1 MIITNIGCSGAGKS
15 TFSASLASGIQHGNS
30 RSTILLINFD
40 ANVPMH
46 AIWEPKREISKM
58 YSIGTLFENDRID
71 EKTLTKSIVTMEH
84 HPNIGTLAFCI
95 GDTPLL
101 YKDIEYKQVIDMLK
115 AAEQLVDYVIVDCSC
130 DLLADTTVAAI
141 EMANCLNVFLTPDP
155 MGVVYLKTARLM
167 YDGKKKFMV
176 DNTNYFLTPCRS
188 FSATPNIK
196 EALKIKA
203 FELPY
208 SNEIAVKNCEGDIFG
223 AYQHAPRRYKNAVK
237 KILASVGGK
246 VEKNVVNEQ
255 AVKTDQS
262 QKRKKGEMSNVRK
275 SKRTVF
281 RSE

>member
-1 MIITNIGCSGAGKS
+1 
-15 TFSASLASGIQHGNS
+15 
-30 RSTILLINFD
+30 
-40 ANVPMH
+40 
-46 AIWEPKREISKM
+46 
-58 YSIGTLFENDRID
+58 
-71 EKTLTKSIVTMEH
+71 
-84 HPNIGTLAFCI
+84 
-95 GDTPLL
+95 
-101 YKDIEYKQVIDMLK
+101 
-115 AAEQLVDYVIVDCSC
+115 
-130 DLLADTTVAAI
+130 
-141 EMANCLNVFLTPDP
+141 
-155 MGVVYLKTARLM
+155 
-167 YDGKKKFMV
+167 MV

-262 QKRKKGEMSNVRK
+262 QKRKKGEN
-275 SKRTVF
+275 
-281 RSE
+281 E

>member
-15 TFSASLASGIQHGNS
+15 TFSASLASGIQRGNS

-115 AAEQLVDYVIVDCSC
+115 A
-130 DLLADTTVAAI
+130 
-141 EMANCLNVFLTPDP
+141 
-155 MGVVYLKTARLM
+155 
-167 YDGKKKFMV
+167 
-176 DNTNYFLTPCRS
+176 
-188 FSATPNIK
+188 
-196 EALKIKA
+196 
-203 FELPY
+203 
-208 SNEIAVKNCEGDIFG
+208 
-223 AYQHAPRRYKNAVK
+223 
-237 KILASVGGK
+237 
-246 VEKNVVNEQ
+246 
-255 AVKTDQS
+255 
-262 QKRKKGEMSNVRK
+262 MSL
-275 SKRTVF
+275 
-281 RSE
+281 

>member
-15 TFSASLASGIQHGNS
+15 TFSASLASGIQRGNS

-71 EKTLTKSIVTMEH
+71 EKALTKSIVTMEH

-115 AAEQLVDYVIVDCSC
+115 AAEQLVDYVVVDCSC

-167 YDGKKKFMV
+167 YEGKKKFMV

-246 VEKNVVNEQ
+246 VEKSVVDEQ
-255 AVKTDQS
+255 AVKSDKS
-262 QKRKKGEMSNVRK
+262 QKHKKGEN
-275 SKRTVF
+275 
-281 RSE
+281 E